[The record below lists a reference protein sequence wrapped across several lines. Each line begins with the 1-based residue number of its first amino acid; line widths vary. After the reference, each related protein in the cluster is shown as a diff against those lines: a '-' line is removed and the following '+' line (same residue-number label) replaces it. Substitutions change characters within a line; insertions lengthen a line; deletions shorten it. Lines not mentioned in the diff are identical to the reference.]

1 MQKTAILV
9 FAALVGTT
17 LPALA
22 QTGPSDPGTI
32 VLSPS
37 PLTAEPSSMNT
48 AQPASRLQELIS
60 NHLASFIDRKP
71 EQTAAENF
79 YQARNYQPVWTGGPE
94 ALKRA
99 EGAIAFL
106 RNVKS
111 EGLEP
116 RDYPVP
122 DLSGNPSE
130 EQAAKAELQL
140 TGSILR
146 YARHASSGRVSY
158 TRVSASVEYP
168 NHTVDPAEV
177 LNKVASAQD
186 MGAVLQSFE
195 PQQPGF
201 KALKAALANEFAAP
215 QNSAADEAATENRAT
230 SRKHRGNEANE
241 RSRRN
246 AADTIIANMD
256 PWRWRPR
263 DLVETQLVVN
273 VPDFTL
279 GVYKNDALVWR
290 TRIVVGKPGN
300 LATPLLSETMKYLT
314 VNPTW
319 NVPPSIIRNE
329 YLPALERDQ
338 GALERVGLRV
348 SNNPDGS
355 LRVYQPPGE
364 RNALGRIRFNFPN
377 QFLVYQHDTPDK
389 KLFAR
394 DSRAFSHG
402 CMRVQ
407 NPEKYA
413 EVLLSLSQPED
424 HYTIPRIQ
432 SMYGDQERTINLK
445 QPIPVHVTYQTAF
458 VDEKRQLNIRHDIYG
473 LDAATLKLMRGD
485 ERMVAD
491 TPIARSRSNSS
502 KPVMA
507 RVPDRQYVYTQRQ
520 YQYRHQYRCGC
531 GFGFCGGERSYASS
545 PSRTRSPY
553 RGLDRADGLW

>member
-1 MQKTAILV
+1 MQKTAFLV
-9 FAALVGTT
+9 LAVLAGT
-17 LPALA
+17 LSPALA
-22 QTGPSDPGTI
+22 QLGPSDPGAA
-32 VLSPS
+32 VLSPDS
-37 PLTAEPSSMNT
+37 LTAEPSTMKAPT
-48 AQPASRLQELIS
+48 PAPASRLQELVS
-60 NHLASFIDRKP
+60 GSLSSFVDRKP
-71 EQTAAENF
+71 EQAAAESF
-79 YQARNYQPVWTGGPE
+79 YQARNYQPIWTGSPE

-116 RDYPVP
+116 RDYPTP
-122 DLSGNPSE
+122 DLSGNLSE

-158 TRVSASVEYP
+158 TRVSASILYP
-168 NHTVDPAEV
+168 DHAADPAEV

-186 MGAVLQSFE
+186 MGAVLRSFE

-201 KALKAALANEFAAP
+201 VALKAALAKELAAP
-215 QNSAADEAATENRAT
+215 QDDATLENREAFK
-230 SRKHRGNEANE
+230 KHRGKDANE
-241 RSRRN
+241 RNRKN
-246 AADTIIANMD
+246 TADTIIANMER
-256 PWRWRPR
+256 WRWLPR
-263 DLVETQLVVN
+263 DLGQAHVVVN

-279 GVYKNDALVWR
+279 AVYKDGAPVWH
-290 TRIVVGKPGN
+290 TKIVVGKPGN

-314 VNPTW
+314 INPTW

-329 YLPALERDQ
+329 YLPALERDPS
-338 GALERVGLRV
+338 ALERVGLRV

-407 NPEKYA
+407 DPEKYA
-413 EVLLSLSQPED
+413 EVLLSLSQPEENF
-424 HYTIPRIQ
+424 TIARIR
-432 SMYGDQERTINLK
+432 SLYGDQERTINLK

-458 VDEKRQLNIRHDIYG
+458 VDKQGELNFRHDIYG

-485 ERMVAD
+485 ERMIAD
-491 TPIARSRSNSS
+491 TPIARPRNTSS

-507 RVPDRQYVYTQRQ
+507 RLPEREDREWQGQ
-520 YQYRHQYRCGC
+520 YQSRGGGWF
-531 GFGFCGGERSYASS
+531 GFGGGERAYASS
-545 PSRTRSPY
+545 PYRSRSPY
-553 RGLDRADGLW
+553 RGMDRADGLW